1 MKAIAPKFIDDL
13 KRNLG
18 VEIASAFTFRLNDL
32 SDPIHTQKHV
42 LTPMEE
48 EVLKLHNEINIR
60 K

>member
-1 MKAIAPKFIDDL
+1 
-13 KRNLG
+13 
-18 VEIASAFTFRLNDL
+18 VEIASAFAFRLNDL